1 MINSEEIQRIFK
13 RHKCDYYS
21 KKLKTAQLIPLLV
34 LAQYNQASGNRSVSI
49 DLAFNSKLQN
59 YLKLDSI
66 SHSQVFR
73 RLNDLPTEALEDLFS
88 VIVSKVKKTL
98 GKSASST
105 ISGLNLIDS
114 STITKALTG
123 MEWAKFRDSKA
134 GIKLHLALESHENFQ
149 FPNNV
154 LTSIA
159 KEHDVAYLKDLVILS
174 KTVINVFDRG
184 YVDYKVYDQFA
195 EDGILFVTRLK
206 DNAATWLVERYPVDV
221 DGTVRYHD
229 LVKIGSGR
237 KKTKNAFRFIQM
249 TDEKGKEL
257 KFLTNVFDKSVEEI
271 CAIYKERW
279 QIELFFKWIKTHF
292 KVKHF
297 FATSP
302 QAVTNQIYIALIGF
316 CLLALIKL
324 DTDARASIYSIQVAL
339 QHGMFDSYESF
350 KRRLFRI
357 SPH

>member
-13 RHKCDYYS
+13 RHRCDRYS
-21 KKLKTAQLIPLLV
+21 KKLKTAQLIPLLI

-49 DLAFNSKLQN
+49 DLAFNNNLQR

-66 SHSQVFR
+66 SHSQIFR
-73 RLNDLPTEALEDLFS
+73 RLETLPTEALEDMFS
-88 VIVSKVKKTL
+88 VIVSKVR
-98 GKSASST
+98 KSFGNKASQA

-134 GIKLHLALESHENFQ
+134 GIKLHLALETYEDFQ

-159 KEHDVAYLKDLVILS
+159 KEHDVAYLKDLVVLS

-184 YVDYKVYDQFA
+184 YVDYKVFDQFV
-195 EDGILFVTRLK
+195 EDGVLFVTRLK
-206 DNAATWLVERYPVDV
+206 DNAASWLVERYLVEDYDNV
-221 DGTVRYHD
+221 QYHD
-229 LVKIGSGR
+229 LVKIGSGP

-249 TDEKGKEL
+249 TDENGKVF
-257 KFLTNVFDKSVEEI
+257 KFLTNVFDKTVEDI

-279 QIELFFKWIKTHF
+279 QIELFFKWIKQHF

-297 FATSP
+297 FATSSN
-302 QAVTNQIYIALIGF
+302 AVTNQIYIALIGF
-316 CLLALIKL
+316 CLLALVKL
-324 DTDARASIYSIQVAL
+324 DTGAKASLYVIQIALRQSLFDA
-339 QHGMFDSYESF
+339 YENF
-350 KRRLFRI
+350 KIRLIRI

>member
-1 MINSEEIQRIFK
+1 M
-13 RHKCDYYS
+13 RHKCDHYS
-21 KKLKTAQLIPLLV
+21 KKLKTAQLIPLLI
-34 LAQYNQASGNRSVSI
+34 LAQYNQASGNRSISI
-49 DLAFNSKLQN
+49 DLAFNSKLQD
-59 YLKLDSI
+59 YLGLESI

-73 RLNDLPTEALEDLFS
+73 KLGSIPTEALEDIFS
-88 VIVSKVKKTL
+88 VIVSNVRRTF
-98 GKSASST
+98 GRNASNVVA
-105 ISGLNLIDS
+105 GLNLIDS

-134 GIKLHLALESHENFQ
+134 GIKLHLALESHEHFQ
-149 FPNNV
+149 YPSNALISV
-154 LTSIA
+154 A
-159 KEHDVAYLKDLVILS
+159 KDHDVSYLKDLVVLS
-174 KTVINVFDRG
+174 KTTINVFDRG
-184 YVDYKVYDQFA
+184 YVDYKVFDQFA
-195 EDGILFVTRLK
+195 EDGVLFVTRLK
-206 DNAATWLVERYPVDV
+206 DNAATWLVERYPVESDEKV
-221 DGTVRYHD
+221 QYHD
-229 LVKIGSGR
+229 LVKIGSGS

-297 FATSP
+297 FATSS

-324 DTDARASIYSIQVAL
+324 DTGARASIYIIQVAL
-339 QHGMFDSYESF
+339 RQGLFESYESF
-350 KRRLFRI
+350 KVRLIRI

>member
-1 MINSEEIQRIFK
+1 MINSDEIQRIFK
-13 RHKCDYYS
+13 RHQSDRYS

-34 LAQYNQASGNRSVSI
+34 LAQYNQASGNRSVAI

-59 YLKLDSI
+59 YLGLGSI

-73 RLNDLPTEALEDLFS
+73 RLGNLPTEALEDLFS
-88 VIVSKVKKTL
+88 VIVSKVRRTF
-98 GKSASST
+98 GANASNAV
-105 ISGLNLIDS
+105 SGLNLIDS

-123 MEWAKFRDSKA
+123 MQWAKFRDSKA
-134 GIKLHLALESHENFQ
+134 GIKLHLALDSHEHFQ
-149 FPNNV
+149 YPSNAMISV
-154 LTSIA
+154 A
-159 KEHDVAYLKDLVILS
+159 KEHDVAYLKDLVVLS

-184 YVDYKVYDQFA
+184 YVDYKVFDQFA
-195 EDGILFVTRLK
+195 DDGVLFVTRLK
-206 DNAATWLVERYPVDV
+206 DNAATWLVERYPV
-221 DGTVRYHD
+221 GASKKISYHD
-229 LVKIGSGR
+229 LVKIGSGP

-257 KFLTNVFDKSVEEI
+257 KFLTNVFDKSAEEI

-302 QAVTNQIYIALIGF
+302 RAVANQIYIALIGF

-324 DTDARASIYSIQVAL
+324 DTGAKASIYAIQVAL
-339 QHGMFDSYESF
+339 RFCLFEPYESI
-350 KRRLFRI
+350 KVQLIRI